1 MINIIKSI
9 KVNNEICLVT
19 GSTGHL
25 GKEFAK
31 LLAEMGYNLILTD
44 KNQKLNIL
52 KRNFEKLSCK
62 SLLQN
67 H

>member
-31 LLAEMGYNLILTD
+31 LLAEMGYSLILTD
-44 KNQKLNIL
+44 KKNKSTATEHELNAAHDVPKLN
-52 KRNFEKLSCK
+52 
-62 SLLQN
+62 
-67 H
+67 

>member
-44 KNQKLNIL
+44 KNQKKLNIL
-52 KRNFEKLSCK
+52 KKKF
-62 SLLQN
+62 
-67 H
+67 